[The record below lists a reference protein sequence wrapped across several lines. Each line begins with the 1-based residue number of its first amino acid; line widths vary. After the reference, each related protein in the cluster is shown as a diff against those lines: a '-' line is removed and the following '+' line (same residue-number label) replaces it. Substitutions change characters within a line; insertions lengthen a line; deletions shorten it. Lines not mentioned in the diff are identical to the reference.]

1 MRMSRETKKKGLK
14 LWGRK
19 NRPSM
24 LITCSAAFFLQDI
37 TNATYAQGPLVPVA
51 LVVPRALLGPVLAP
65 VLGQGLPLL
74 SWQAQPVSS
83 LVLMGNLLM

>member
-1 MRMSRETKKKGLK
+1 MSRETKKKGLK
-14 LWGRK
+14 PWGGK

-51 LVVPRALLGPVLAP
+51 LVGPRALLGPVLAP